1 VERNMRIWEE
11 SIYLNL
17 KEKSFD
23 FALNSAAKT
32 KGPGFLKTV
41 MKIFA

>member
-11 SIYLNL
+11 NIDLNL

-23 FALNSAAKT
+23 FSLNSAAKT
-32 KGPGFLKTV
+32 KGQ
-41 MKIFA
+41 